1 MNYRILASGIPV
13 AVFYLLTR
21 VGDPWMAVLGG
32 FIASA
37 IVFYYNRKD
46 RLIGVLAAFGFVV
59 VIVSAI
65 VGVVINSEK
74 AYLAAGPVGD
84 FLFVPL
90 YLGSILIG
98 KPLIGGIARELMPKY
113 VGHVPINAPVF
124 VGLTIAWAFWDLA
137 HGLGRVWMLQELS
150 TGEYIIWSR
159 LAFWPFSSAMVGLSA
174 WFALRA
180 ARNYPRDGEAP
191 RDNRADAAAPAQQSA
206 ARP

>member
-1 MNYRILASGIPV
+1 MNYRIMASGIPV

-21 VGDPWMAVLGG
+21 VSDPWVAVLGG

-46 RLIGVLAAFGFVV
+46 RLIGLLAAFGFVV
-59 VIVSAI
+59 VFVSSV

-90 YLGSILIG
+90 YLGSVLIG

-113 VGHVPINAPVF
+113 VGHMPINAPVF
-124 VGLTIAWAFWDLA
+124 MWLTLACAEEHLTLFDHPIADRSHDRRDLWSAQRLGAGDKPVRQLHGHRIGQNTHEVVVTVGHEA
-137 HGLGRVWMLQELS
+137 
-150 TGEYIIWSR
+150 GE
-159 LAFWPFSSAMVGLSA
+159 
-174 WFALRA
+174 
-180 ARNYPRDGEAP
+180 
-191 RDNRADAAAPAQQSA
+191 
-206 ARP
+206 